1 MAKTMK
7 AMIFHNIKEVELLI
21 TAINTSSLINNN
33 PNIKEQRYMLADM
46 LDVLEQIK
54 EMFLKETNDKKKQ

>member
-21 TAINTSSLINNN
+21 TAINTSSLISNN